1 MYFNYFIT
9 SPFQIQECKK
19 SMSETQI
26 STVLQTSLTSES
38 GSLAGSRAA
47 VRVPKLSIV
56 RKLSYG
62 VGHVFND
69 LCVSMWVSYLI
80 IFYHYVIG
88 LSFTYAGLLYLIGQI
103 ADSVAT
109 PLIGYLCD
117 KTYIKF
123 YGRRKFWHLCGTI
136 VVASLYFI
144 YWFKCM
150 NCEHASQHIKLLYYA
165 IPITVIQFGWTSVQI
180 SHLALIP
187 EIAVRE
193 GDKVE
198 LNAIR

>member
-1 MYFNYFIT
+1 MSIRNSEI
-9 SPFQIQECKK
+9 S
-19 SMSETQI
+19 SSGSETHNPDQPNNYTHEKVDGGQLI
-26 STVLQTSLTSES
+26 
-38 GSLAGSRAA
+38 AGA
-47 VRVPKLSIV
+47 KLSIIT
-56 RKLSYG
+56 KLSYG

-69 LCVSMWVSYLI
+69 LIGSMWVSYII

-88 LSFTYAGLLYLIGQI
+88 FSFVYAGLLYLIGQI

-117 KTYIKF
+117 KVQIKF

-136 VVASLYFI
+136 LVAALFFM

-150 NCEHASQHIKLLYYA
+150 NCEHASQYIKLLYYA
-165 IPITVIQFGWTSVQI
+165 FPVTVIQFGWTSVQI

-187 EIAVRE
+187 EIASRKE
-193 GDKVE
+193 DRLE
-198 LNAIR
+198 LVSIR